1 MGAMA
6 SIYGP
11 LLDAF
16 SRRFHESMPTAG
28 LVISVNFFGA
38 LVGVLLGWLGVKHV
52 RGGVVLSSSAALM
65 AVGVM
70 ASALVRPWA
79 LFVIAVFVIGLG
91 FGGLDFSLNTLLT
104 RTVEKGRALR
114 LNVANAGYGVGAVVG
129 PLLVVALHPNNF
141 PTLFAII
148 GVAGLIVST
157 LNRNVHAPALQGE
170 DHQHRTSMRK
180 AERRPILIT
189 FVVAYVLY
197 VSLESSS
204 SGWIATQIHGI
215 GYSQSEGSFVT
226 AGFWAGLAIGRGLGT
241 PLYHWLSDKAL
252 VLGGLAAA
260 AVLCAFAFSVTLAPY
275 LYPLLGL
282 VLALVF
288 PMGLVW
294 YTSLCPSDS
303 DGLALMILFMMAG
316 GVIGPGLESLMVS
329 ALGIRIVPIVIAIL
343 AVANCG
349 VFASA
354 LRFRPL
360 VPVRTV

>member
-16 SRRFHESMPTAG
+16 SRHFHESMPTAG

-38 LVGVLLGWLGVKHV
+38 LVGVLLGWLGVKRV

-65 AVGVM
+65 AVGAL

-79 LFVIAVFVIGLG
+79 FFLVAIFVIGLG

-104 RTVEKGRALR
+104 RTVEEGRALR

-129 PLLVVALHPNNF
+129 PLLVIALHPKNF
-141 PTLFAII
+141 STLFAIV
-148 GVAGLIVST
+148 GVVGLIVST
-157 LNRNVHAPALQGE
+157 LNRGVHAPALRGE
-170 DHQHRTSMRK
+170 ANQRHISMRK

-197 VSLESSS
+197 VSVESSS

-215 GYSQSEGSFVT
+215 GYSQSAGSLVT
-226 AGFWAGLAIGRGLGT
+226 AGFWAGLAIGRGFGT

-260 AVLCAFAFSVTLAPY
+260 TLLCALALSATLAPY

-288 PMGLVW
+288 PMGLIW
-294 YTSLCPSDS
+294 YTSLCPNDS

-329 ALGIRIVPIVIAIL
+329 AFGIRVVPIVIAIL

-360 VPVRTV
+360 TPSRTS